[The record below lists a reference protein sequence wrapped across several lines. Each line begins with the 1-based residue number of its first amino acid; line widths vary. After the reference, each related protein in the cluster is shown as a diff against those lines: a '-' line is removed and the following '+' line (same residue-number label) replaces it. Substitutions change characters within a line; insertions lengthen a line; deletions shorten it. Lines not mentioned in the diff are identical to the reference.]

1 LENRVHLYLQEDL
14 IRLQAG
20 QTTDIS
26 LPLSL
31 SSLLEAGLRH
41 FPPSEQAL
49 EQAIATTEDALM
61 PWIPA
66 LRMDPL
72 DLLESSDPV
81 LALLPGVLAYPHQAI
96 CELDIEEVERAFNQ
110 LAQVAA
116 GMPAKNLDIP
126 ERPDFVAALVVVR
139 ELMHHVGWQQL
150 RLLEVGMVGAES

>member
-1 LENRVHLYLQEDL
+1 MQLHLQEDL

-20 QTTDIS
+20 QTTNIS

-31 SSLLEAGLRH
+31 SSLLEAGLQR
-41 FPPSEQAL
+41 FPPSELAL
-49 EQAIATTEDALM
+49 EQAIAATEDALM
-61 PWIPA
+61 QWIPA
-66 LRMDPL
+66 LRMDPSEV
-72 DLLESSDPV
+72 LESSDPV
-81 LALLPGVLAYPHQAI
+81 LALLPGVLAYPPQAI

-126 ERPDFVAALVVVR
+126 DRADFVAALVVVR

>member
-1 LENRVHLYLQEDL
+1 MQLHLQEDL

-20 QTTDIS
+20 QTTNIS

-31 SSLLEAGLRH
+31 SSLLEAGLQR
-41 FPPSEQAL
+41 FPPSELAL
-49 EQAIATTEDALM
+49 EQAIAATEDALM

-66 LRMDPL
+66 LRMDPSEV
-72 DLLESSDPV
+72 LESSDPV
-81 LALLPGVLAYPHQAI
+81 LALLPGVLAYPPQAI

-126 ERPDFVAALVVVR
+126 ERADFVAALVVVR

>member
-1 LENRVHLYLQEDL
+1 MHLYLQEDL
-14 IRLQAG
+14 IRLRAG

-41 FPPSEQAL
+41 FPPTERAL
-49 EQAIATTEDALM
+49 EQAIASTEDALM

-66 LRMDPL
+66 LRQDS
-72 DLLESSDPV
+72 LEV
-81 LALLPGVLAYPHQAI
+81 LECVDAALVPLPGVLGYPQQPI
-96 CELDIEEVERAFNQ
+96 WELDIEEVERAFNQ

-116 GMPAKNLDIP
+116 GMPAKSLGLP
-126 ERPDFVAALVVVR
+126 ERADFVAALVVVR

-150 RLLEVGMVGAES
+150 RLLEAGAD